1 MEGKRPMTE
10 QTYNS
15 PPPIPTESIKPKS
28 KWRGLKIAA
37 GIVLGVVLVL
47 KLVSSSSSVE
57 LELTRKYSDG
67 TVVEIINVGG
77 TPIKITKVTIND
89 RSDCKVGLF
98 DLLKDSKGVPA
109 DLKVGDKLELWS
121 PSCRIIRASVE
132 TDKGSRI
139 YTFSGN

>member
-1 MEGKRPMTE
+1 MSD
-10 QTYNS
+10 QTSNS
-15 PPPIPTESIKPKS
+15 PPPIPTASSEPKS

-37 GIVLGVVLVL
+37 GIVLGVVLVF
-47 KLVSSSSSVE
+47 KFFGSSNSSSIE

-67 TVVEIINVGG
+67 TVVEIINIGG
-77 TPIKITKVTIND
+77 TPIKITNVTIND
-89 RSDCKVGLF
+89 RPDCKVGLF

-121 PSCRIIRASVE
+121 PSCRIIQVNVE
-132 TDKGSRI
+132 TDRGSRT